1 MFFILVL
8 NETEQKSDL
17 IILNPNMNVAI
28 KRKSRGIEKNSLFF
42 SFSLFKYRIGHASL
56 SFAKTT
62 EKYLSSWI
70 SNKNDGEL

>member
-1 MFFILVL
+1 
-8 NETEQKSDL
+8 
-17 IILNPNMNVAI
+17 MNVAI
-28 KRKSRGIEKNSLFF
+28 KRKSQGIEKNSLFF

-62 EKYLSSWI
+62 EKYLPSSI